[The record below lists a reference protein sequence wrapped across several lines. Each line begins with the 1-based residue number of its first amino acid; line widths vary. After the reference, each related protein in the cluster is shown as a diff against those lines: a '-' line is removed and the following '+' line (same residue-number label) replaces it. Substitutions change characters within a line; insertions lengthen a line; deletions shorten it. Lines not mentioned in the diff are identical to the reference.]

1 MPAGSSRLTSTVNRP
16 GFSARWSTK
25 PWSNHELGVRV
36 ALSIFDL
43 FTIGIGPSSS
53 HATGPMRAARHVMVE
68 FAQISSLRQVASVEV
83 ELVGSL
89 AATGAGHGTAEAL
102 VLGLLGVRSHEI
114 DPAQASTMLRDVRN
128 RGVVTLLGDHEVAFS
143 EGDHVLCRPDEL
155 LPVHSR
161 SEEHTS
167 ELQSLMSTSYA
178 VFCLEKKNHM

>member
-1 MPAGSSRLTSTVNRP
+1 MNRP

-53 HATGPMRAARHVMVE
+53 HSTGPMRAARHVMVE

-83 ELVGSL
+83 ELFGSL

-102 VLGLLGVRSHEI
+102 VLGLLGVRSPEI
-114 DPAQASTMLRDVRN
+114 APAQASTSLRVFRN
-128 RGVVTLLGDHEVAFS
+128 RVVVPRLGAPRVAFS
-143 EGDHVLCRPDEL
+143 G
-155 LPVHSR
+155 
-161 SEEHTS
+161 
-167 ELQSLMSTSYA
+167 A
-178 VFCLEKKNHM
+178 